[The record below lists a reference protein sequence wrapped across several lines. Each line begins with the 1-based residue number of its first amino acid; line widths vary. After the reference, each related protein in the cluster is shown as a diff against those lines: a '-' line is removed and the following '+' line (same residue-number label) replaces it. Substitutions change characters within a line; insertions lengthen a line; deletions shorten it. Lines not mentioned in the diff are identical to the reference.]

1 LPESP
6 KERRGTLLVID
17 DLEANRREIQRV
29 MKESG
34 EFDRFFEA
42 ADGVAGLKI
51 LSEEHHTIDVIV
63 SDFNMPMMDGYK
75 FLRAVRVTMGL
86 AHIPVVMITTENKVE
101 SVVKAF
107 ELGANDYITKPFV
120 AAILK
125 ARLKNMLRIKQ
136 LQDELKVQ
144 RDMMEK
150 LATTDPLTELA
161 NVRYFR
167 RWLDTEL
174 SRSWRYRNPF
184 SLLMLD
190 IDHFKEINDSH
201 GHPQGDLVLK
211 EIGRILRLAMRKVD
225 AVARYGGEEFVIALP
240 QTSGDAA
247 ALVAERLRARIEE
260 HSFPGLP
267 KRQRVTISIGVT
279 QLQCDQE
286 IEGQELINEA
296 DQALY
301 RAKKNG
307 RNRVELHWKTVKR
320 ERSRTPKEPAGARS
334 R

>member
-1 LPESP
+1 LPESQN
-6 KERRGTLLVID
+6 ERKGTLLVID
-17 DLEANRREIQRV
+17 DLEANRREVQRV

-34 EFDRFFEA
+34 DFDRFFEA

-51 LSEEHHTIDVIV
+51 LSEEHENIDVIV
-63 SDFNMPMMDGYK
+63 SDFNMPLMDGYK
-75 FLRAVRVTMGL
+75 FLRAVRVTLGL

-101 SVVKAF
+101 FVVKAF

-120 AAILK
+120 PAILK

-144 RDMMEK
+144 RDKMEK

-167 RWLDTEL
+167 KWLDTEL
-174 SRSWRYRNPF
+174 NRSWRYRNPF

-190 IDHFKEINDSH
+190 IDHFKEVNDTH

-211 EIGRILRLAMRKVD
+211 EIARILRLAMRKVD

-240 QTSGDAA
+240 QTGGEAA
-247 ALVAERLRARIEE
+247 ALVAERLRARVEE

-267 KRQRVTISIGVT
+267 KRHKVTISIGVT
-279 QLQCDQE
+279 QLLSDRE
-286 IEGQELINEA
+286 IEVQEMINEA

-307 RNRVELHWKTVKR
+307 RNRVELHWKAPKKERAKTQR
-320 ERSRTPKEPAGARS
+320 EPTGSRSR
-334 R
+334 